1 MLHNFPPPL
10 LLRIRDV
17 NDAASQLEADFSKLC
32 KDLHCKECCAIQS
45 LWDVNYIGHRSSP
58 NP

>member
-17 NDAASQLEADFSKLC
+17 NDAAFQLEADFSKL
-32 KDLHCKECCAIQS
+32 Q
-45 LWDVNYIGHRSSP
+45 RSP
-58 NP
+58 L

>member
-17 NDAASQLEADFSKLC
+17 NDAASQLEADFSKL
-32 KDLHCKECCAIQS
+32 Q
-45 LWDVNYIGHRSSP
+45 RSP
-58 NP
+58 L